1 LFTRSATLRDLSSF
15 PTRRSSDLQS
25 TARDFRQAGVDEGT
39 IMELCG
45 WKTPAMFDRYN
56 IVNDADLAAAVAKR
70 FNGTVAA
77 QAEGSPT
84 ADRKSTRLNSS
95 HVAISYAVFCL

>member
-1 LFTRSATLRDLSSF
+1 MRTSKRC
-15 PTRRSSDLQS
+15 QS

-39 IMELCG
+39 IMALCG

-84 ADRKSTRLNSS
+84 ASELVSS
-95 HVAISYAVFCL
+95 SPV